1 MALTKSIKA
10 PYGTNAEYH
19 MIANMAV
26 NNRDMSATVL
36 VASYLSAETRAAEKA
51 AILALKDA
59 ANAGDET
66 ALAIA
71 RGRLAQN
78 QPMMTE
84 EVGIPTEVY
93 VTLVDADD
101 GDLRRG
107 AVYDWLKAAKP
118 KYAGATDA

>member
-1 MALTKSIKA
+1 MAIAKPLKS
-10 PYGTNAEYH
+10 PFGTDAGYH
-19 MIANMAV
+19 MIAAQHINS
-26 NNRDMSATVL
+26 RDMSATVL
-36 VASYLSAETRAAEKA
+36 VASYLSAETRGAEKA

-93 VTLVDADD
+93 ITLVDADD